1 MEEFARRMALRLK
14 LRKIGG
20 TVVHH
25 VALLKRALDQQGI
38 RTRMIKGYCV
48 IFETKESCDHYWI
61 REEATGLDID
71 IAFQVACLK
80 TPELMAL
87 RPVLLET
94 LPQGL
99 NRSDETEILI
109 REENNRLFDLFQE
122 DPKEFWRAAP
132 RDVVAFQVK

>member
-1 MEEFARRMALRLK
+1 MDDFVRRMALRLK

-38 RTRMIKGYCV
+38 QTRMIKGYCV

-61 REEATGLDID
+61 REENTGLDID

-87 RPVLLET
+87 RPVLVET
-94 LPQGL
+94 LPPGL

-132 RDVVAFQVK
+132 RDVVAFHVK